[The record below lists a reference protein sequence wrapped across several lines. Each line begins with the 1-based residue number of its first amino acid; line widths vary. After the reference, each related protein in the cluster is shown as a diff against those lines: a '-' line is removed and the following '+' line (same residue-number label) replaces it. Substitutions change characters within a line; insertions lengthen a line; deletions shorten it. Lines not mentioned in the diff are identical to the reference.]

1 MRTIYIFVLFLL
13 GGISNSQAQVY
24 PAEAFVIR
32 LELQILSATPTL
44 SFDTNLL
51 ESYYAVNGGEY
62 TYSIEN
68 YSATEDGDTSNIDN
82 LPYSTLIDVTYV
94 IEGDF
99 NHIQN
104 YFIYSTSGTR
114 IKYNKGTVIQ

>member
-51 ESYYAVNGGEY
+51 ESYMPLMAE
-62 TYSIEN
+62 
-68 YSATEDGDTSNIDN
+68 
-82 LPYSTLIDVTYV
+82 STPIA
-94 IEGDF
+94 
-99 NHIQN
+99 
-104 YFIYSTSGTR
+104 
-114 IKYNKGTVIQ
+114 